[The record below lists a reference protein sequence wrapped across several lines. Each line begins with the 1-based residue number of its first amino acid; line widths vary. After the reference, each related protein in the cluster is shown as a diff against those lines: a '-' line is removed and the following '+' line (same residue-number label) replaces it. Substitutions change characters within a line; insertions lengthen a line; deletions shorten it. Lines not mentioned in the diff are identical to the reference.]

1 MADPNPNYPTPSTPI
16 QAIGLR
22 EICQVNN
29 HHFRRL
35 RGTDTWIEYTPQLT
49 STSTAQESKS
59 VQSEK
64 ESVSPIYL
72 SISLESQTPTE
83 PNHWS
88 LFLARENAPG
98 KLYQVTGD
106 AESMAYEPSV
116 QAVDITR
123 AENFYTLY
131 QLVEVSEEQAG
142 IVREIAEG
150 EMPPKAENRAAVREN
165 CQGWCVR
172 VLGRLAGRGIVG
184 REKVEMAKGLM
195 EPV

>member
-1 MADPNPNYPTPSTPI
+1 MSDVYPTPSTPT
-16 QAIGLR
+16 QTIGLR

-35 RGTDTWIEYTPQLT
+35 RGTETWIEYTPSPT
-49 STSTAQESKS
+49 STIQEPKPDKP
-59 VQSEK
+59 EK
-64 ESVSPIYL
+64 ESTGPIYL
-72 SISLESQTPTE
+72 SLSLESQSPSE

-106 AESMAYEPSV
+106 AESMTYEPSI
-116 QAVDITR
+116 QDVDITT
-123 AENFYTLY
+123 AENFFTLY
-131 QLVEVSEEQAG
+131 QLAEISEEQAG

-150 EMPPKAENRAAVREN
+150 EMPPKAENRAAVGEN

-172 VLGRLAGRGIVG
+172 VLGRIVGRGIVG
-184 REKVEMAKGLM
+184 REKVEMARGLM

>member
-1 MADPNPNYPTPSTPI
+1 MPDPSPNYPTPSTPI
-16 QAIGLR
+16 QTIGLR
-22 EICQVNN
+22 EICQVNR

-35 RGTDTWIEYTPQLT
+35 RGTETWIEYTPQ
-49 STSTAQESKS
+49 STSMPQEPKP
-59 VQSEK
+59 EFET
-64 ESVSPIYL
+64 ESTPLYL
-72 SISLESQTPTE
+72 SLSLETQPPSE

-106 AESMAYEPSV
+106 AESMTYEPSI
-116 QAVDITR
+116 QDVDITR

-131 QLVEVSEEQAG
+131 QLAEISEEQAG
-142 IVREIAEG
+142 IVKEIAEG
-150 EMPPKAENRAAVREN
+150 EMPPKAENRKSVREN

-172 VLGRLAGRGIVG
+172 VLGRLVGRGIVG
-184 REKVEMAKGLM
+184 KEKLEMVRELM

>member
-1 MADPNPNYPTPSTPI
+1 MLDGYPNPSTPI
-16 QAIGLR
+16 QTIGLR

-35 RGTDTWIEYTPQLT
+35 RGTETWIEYTPPT
-49 STSTAQESKS
+49 SSSTDPPTSSTTRRDNSGD
-59 VQSEK
+59 QST
-64 ESVSPIYL
+64 SPIYL
-72 SISLESQTPTE
+72 SLSLESQSPSE

-106 AESMAYEPSV
+106 AESMTYEPSI
-116 QAVDITR
+116 QDVDITR
-123 AENFYTLY
+123 AESFYTLY
-131 QLVEVSEEQAG
+131 QLAEISDEQVRIVE
-142 IVREIAEG
+142 EIAEG
-150 EMPPKAENRAAVREN
+150 EMPPKAENRASVREN

-172 VLGRLAGRGIVG
+172 VLGRLVGRGIVG
-184 REKVEMAKGLM
+184 REKVEMVRGLM